1 MIKPARNTEP
11 AQIKPVKK
19 AISQA
24 SKEIKANKKVVKTTI
39 ATVAKKDR
47 TQRKLDSVGLREKMQ
62 ELCRKTLS

>member
-11 AQIKPVKK
+11 TKIKPVKK
-19 AISQA
+19 ALSQA
-24 SKEIKANKKVVKTTI
+24 SKEMKATKKVIKTTV

-47 TQRKLDSVGLREKMQ
+47 TQRKLDSAGLREKMQ